1 MIFAYNNINLIKSS
15 VIKSTIRK
23 VLKED
28 KKTICLCHDARIA

>member
-1 MIFAYNNINLIKSS
+1 MIFAYNKTNFVKSS

-28 KKTICLCHDARIA
+28 